1 MSIQKPLEV
10 TIDID
15 EQTAQ
20 GVYVNMALISHNDT
34 EFVID
39 FIYIQPQQPKGR
51 VRARIISS
59 PVHTKRL
66 LQALQENIHKYEQTY
81 GEIKTLP
88 FEKKIVIS

>member
-1 MSIQKPLEV
+1 MDPQKPTEV

-34 EFVID
+34 EFTID
-39 FIYIQPQQPKGR
+39 FVYVQPQQPKGK

-59 PVHTKRL
+59 PLHMKRL
-66 LQALQENIHKYEQTY
+66 LQALQENIQRYEQIY
-81 GEIKTLP
+81 GEIKTIPYERKVVL
-88 FEKKIVIS
+88 S